1 MYAGVG
7 VGDRDMN
14 SGVGQTD
21 RQTDRRRYNQTK
33 RHRRRHRNPMT
44 KSLSS
49 STIRSVHAMQQAA
62 SSAPRHTAYWP
73 HHPSSSQ
80 PANLATTVLSFTR
93 RTPAFGTVV
102 RKVQARP
109 APDCSGR
116 FCAVNCTRCVWRPG
130 CAPADPLRE
139 LQRSPTPRCR
149 YTADGTDGH
158 GRIGRVGRGEKGKT

>member
-1 MYAGVG
+1 MYAG

-14 SGVGQTD
+14 GGVG
-21 RQTDRRRYNQTK
+21 QTDRRRYNQTK
-33 RHRRRHRNPMT
+33 RHRRRRNPMT
-44 KSLSS
+44 KSPSS

-93 RTPAFGTVV
+93 RTPALCTVV
-102 RKVQARP
+102 RKVQAGP

-116 FCAVNCTRCVWRPG
+116 FCAVNCTKCVWRPG
-130 CAPADPLRE
+130 CAAADPIHSTT
-139 LQRSPTPRCR
+139 LQRSRTPHSR